1 VYVIDLLMI
10 SARQKGQKRLY
21 HGADTFM

>member
-10 SARQKGQKRLY
+10 GARQKGQKRLY